1 MKTVQAKLSRKIDRR
16 LRFNKAFMNIVA
28 SRNASR
34 MFWSFISCQ
43 EGFICQKR
51 WKYAT
56 CLLPYTVATWFDY
69 GHNKRRSIFVSSLT
83 PRTMWPRAAAVGPAR
98 PRLPHLLAGEGFYRD
113 SIDREAATAYVAASD
128 YYNLSSHL
136 RSTSIK
142 RVRVRHGKTS
152 QAVTLHVDKNLYLIP
167 IACHVTVD

>member
-83 PRTMWPRAAAVGPAR
+83 PRTMWPRAAVGPAR

-113 SIDREAATAYVAASD
+113 SICCSFRLLQFIEPLEV
-128 YYNLSSHL
+128 
-136 RSTSIK
+136 
-142 RVRVRHGKTS
+142 
-152 QAVTLHVDKNLYLIP
+152 NLYQASESPTRGNFPCCDFTCRQESLSYSHCMS
-167 IACHVTVD
+167 CHSRLE